1 MPTGKRDHPTSKSVI
16 CFGCGKKDLNLKCL
30 LDNPFLIKLIKEH
43 IDCGFNPELNEHPT
57 APPAKHIFVQPR
69 FVNSKG
75 TWHFLGLRGEGG
87 YLYSE

>member
-1 MPTGKRDHPTSKSVI
+1 MPTGKRNHPTSKSVI

-57 APPAKHIFVQPR
+57 
-69 FVNSKG
+69 
-75 TWHFLGLRGEGG
+75 GLCNTCKTH
-87 YLYSE
+87 LCAAQVCKFKFTF